1 MPQITM
7 KDAVT
12 AAKTMIRELY
22 DDERLEALALEEIE
36 LVTDGD
42 TECWAV
48 TLGFF
53 RPKSVTVRSGAIGA
67 MIFQPTQIE
76 NRDFKKLYI
85 NADTGAFMRMEIR
98 PTP

>member
-1 MPQITM
+1 M
-7 KDAVT
+7 KDAVST
-12 AAKTMIRELY
+12 AKTMIRDLY

-53 RPKSVTVRSGAIGA
+53 RPKSVTVKTGALG
-67 MIFQPTQIE
+67 MMLQPTQIE
-76 NRDFKKLYI
+76 NRDFKKLYF
-85 NADTGAFMRMEIR
+85 NADTGAFVRMEIR
-98 PTP
+98 PAP